1 MKKKIWKW
9 VCYLI
14 MIVGIACF
22 VWAVRTNYYDRIK
35 WDKMDREYDSSVRDR
50 LLYEK
55 QLDSM
60 RARFR

>member
-1 MKKKIWKW
+1 
-9 VCYLI
+9 